1 MAYGAQPSMFEAI
14 LEECSLKAIVC
25 EEEDAIE
32 ELEALP
38 MQELFREQKVEAAQN
53 AWFWLG
59 EAPDEDIIEQGASR
73 EDLTL
78 EFRRVKSLR
87 EEQ

>member
-1 MAYGAQPSMFEAI
+1 MFEAI

-32 ELEALP
+32 ELEPLP
-38 MQELFREQKVEAAQN
+38 MQELFREQKVEPVQN

-59 EAPDEDIIEQGASR
+59 EAPEEDIIEQGAAGR